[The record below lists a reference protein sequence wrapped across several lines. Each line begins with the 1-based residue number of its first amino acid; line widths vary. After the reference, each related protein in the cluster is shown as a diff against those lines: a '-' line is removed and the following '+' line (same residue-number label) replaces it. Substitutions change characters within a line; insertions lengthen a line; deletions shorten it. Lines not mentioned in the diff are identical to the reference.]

1 MYLGIVGAIYQR
13 YTSFLLRAI
22 LPFASI
28 APIFQAPATEV
39 ISSSAD
45 QPVRTRTT
53 YFYAG
58 WLLNLLVACFILDA
72 ASFA

>member
-13 YTSFLLRAI
+13 YTSYLLRAI
-22 LPFASI
+22 LPFATI
-28 APIFQAPATEV
+28 APIFQSTESYVTATSV
-39 ISSSAD
+39 D

-58 WLLNLLVACFILDA
+58 
-72 ASFA
+72 